1 VWFVDIA
8 SKKSPKNLAS
18 IATADTS
25 INW

>member
-1 VWFVDIA
+1 VDIA